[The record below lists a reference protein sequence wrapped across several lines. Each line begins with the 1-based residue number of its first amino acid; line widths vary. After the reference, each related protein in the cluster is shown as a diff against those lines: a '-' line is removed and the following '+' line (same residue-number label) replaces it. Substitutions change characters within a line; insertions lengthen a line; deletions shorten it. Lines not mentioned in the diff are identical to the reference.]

1 MRHARKQSFSFGLSQ
16 KNLMGASESCSRPRG
31 DDASQSF
38 SNPAPKFK
46 GPLRRI
52 QAPVPL
58 LNSKMWE
65 WNRVYYAAAGQTA
78 WMKKKDGSQVRF
90 AAFGGAYARPLR
102 ARCQV
107 PSAACNNALLAKS
120 YAAVVMVRLFVRSPC
135 NVWDEGARIGDSG
148 RLLCV
153 VSVGA
158 SAILAEALQEFCSEC
173 RAAAPADSRSSKA
186 LIFEL
191 GAASH
196 CRAVCG
202 RAIGGH

>member
-1 MRHARKQSFSFGLSQ
+1 
-16 KNLMGASESCSRPRG
+16 MGASESCSRPRG
-31 DDASQSF
+31 DDASQLSA
-38 SNPAPKFK
+38 NQAPKFK

-90 AAFGGAYARPLR
+90 AAFGGRIRSSATS
-102 ARCQV
+102 QV
-107 PSAACNNALLAKS
+107 SGPFGCVQQCTTRK
-120 YAAVVMVRLFVRSPC
+120 VVRRGRHGASDMRLFVRSLC
-135 NVWDEGARIGDSG
+135 NAGDKGARTGDSG

-153 VSVGA
+153 VSVWA
-158 SAILAEALQEFCSEC
+158 SALLAEALQEFFSEC

-191 GAASH
+191 GAALH

-202 RAIGGH
+202 RAIGGC